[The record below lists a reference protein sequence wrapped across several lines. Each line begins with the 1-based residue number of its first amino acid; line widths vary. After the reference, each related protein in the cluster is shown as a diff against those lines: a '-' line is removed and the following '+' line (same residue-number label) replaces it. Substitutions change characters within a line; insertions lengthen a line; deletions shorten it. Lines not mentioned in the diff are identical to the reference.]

1 MQGMGTTLTAAA
13 VHEETL
19 TIAHVG
25 DSRAYR
31 LRDGRLE
38 QLTQD
43 HSLVAEMVRQG
54 RLTPAQAA
62 SHPHRSIIT
71 RALGPEEVV
80 QPDVFDVPLHVDDRL
95 LFCSDGLSGMV
106 SDREI
111 SGILGRGHDPQ
122 AMADALIRAAL
133 AGGGEDNVTAVV
145 VVVLPDDDPEQIG
158 TATVIGGVLAEAEAA
173 PSGAAALSS
182 ERPVPAAPDLDP
194 EGPSA
199 AQDVPVA
206 GEEAGRRLLRWG
218 RRRLLLA
225 LAGLLVIAAVGVGGL
240 ALWNSTVYFVGT
252 REGKVALYQ
261 GMPYRVLG
269 VTLYETV
276 EVSPTRYDTLDDYL
290 KARIDTH
297 ELVTKEEV
305 QRFIRGLAS
314 GE

>member
-1 MQGMGTTLTAAA
+1 MRLRHGSASHVGLVRRQNEDSFVARDGLYAVCDGMGGAQAGEVASETACRIVLSVDPGKDARQELSRAVRESNRDIREQSYRDAAMQGMGTTLTAAA
-13 VHEETL
+13 VREETL

-43 HSLVAEMVRQG
+43 HSLVAEMVRLG

-133 AGGGEDNVTAVV
+133 AGGG
-145 VVVLPDDDPEQIG
+145 G
-158 TATVIGGVLAEAEAA
+158 
-173 PSGAAALSS
+173 
-182 ERPVPAAPDLDP
+182 
-194 EGPSA
+194 
-199 AQDVPVA
+199 
-206 GEEAGRRLLRWG
+206 
-218 RRRLLLA
+218 
-225 LAGLLVIAAVGVGGL
+225 
-240 ALWNSTVYFVGT
+240 
-252 REGKVALYQ
+252 
-261 GMPYRVLG
+261 
-269 VTLYETV
+269 
-276 EVSPTRYDTLDDYL
+276 
-290 KARIDTH
+290 
-297 ELVTKEEV
+297 
-305 QRFIRGLAS
+305 
-314 GE
+314 